1 MEKSNFAKILTLVLV
16 CTALIGAVVGI
27 NASAASEQ
35 TVEFI
40 SNNVWYGED
49 LRLAYAVA
57 CEDDVEVTL
66 YLDEALTVYW
76 CDTYQD
82 GTRDI
87 NGTECKKFYAKKGV
101 PIQDINTYVYA
112 VAENLVTG
120 DKDIQRYS
128 VLEYL
133 YQRLGQVGETDANG
147 NPKVTENQKAM
158 YEAHLAY
165 AEAAEQ
171 VIYVEN
177 TNNVRPDYSK
187 TIADTSYVVVNNGL
201 LEEKY
206 TAGVYA
212 NGTAIFEHM
221 TANEQPGEGQKLVW
235 RDVNNNN
242 VSVNTETYQL
252 KSHAEFIACIEVE
265 ASEDVVV
272 VPETPITYTFSNYTA
287 GTQYAENEEHV
298 LDDNITMY
306 TTQAHFTAELRLYSS
321 STHDGYAIIKC
332 TDGIG
337 ISSITLNA
345 GNNADTIVIYG
356 SNDGGE
362 TWTEAGSVTTAS
374 SYKDYIAELNGFYQ
388 YLKLDVRGT
397 NQVRIKYMKITFG
410 AISGEK

>member
-1 MEKSNFAKILTLVLV
+1 MKKSNFAKILTLVLV
-16 CTALIGAVVGI
+16 CAALIGAVVGI
-27 NASAASEQ
+27 NASAANEQ
-35 TVEFI
+35 TVEFV

-66 YLDEALTVYW
+66 YLDEGLTVRW
-76 CDTYQD
+76 CNAYQD
-82 GTRDI
+82 GTREV
-87 NGTECKKFYAKKGV
+87 NGVECKKFYAEKGV

-112 VAENLVTG
+112 VAKNLATDEV
-120 DKDIQRYS
+120 DVQRYS

-133 YQRLGQVGETDANG
+133 YQRLGQYGEEDANG

-177 TNNVRPDYSK
+177 TNNVRPDYSN

-212 NGTAIFEHM
+212 NDTNIFEII

-242 VSVNTETYQL
+242 VSVNTETYVL
-252 KSHAEFIACIEVE
+252 KNHAEFIACIEDE
-265 ASEDVVV
+265 ASEDEVI
-272 VPETPITYTFSNYTA
+272 VPEVATYTFSNYTA
-287 GTQYAENEEHV
+287 GSQYAENEEHV
-298 LDDNITMY
+298 LDDNITMC
-306 TTQAHFTAELRLYSS
+306 TTQAHFTAELRIYSS

-332 TDGIG
+332 TANGIG

-345 GNNADTIVIYG
+345 GNNADTIIIYG

-362 TWTEAGSVTTAS
+362 TWIEAGSVTTTGT
-374 SYKDYIAELNGFYQ
+374 SYNNYTAELNGCYQ
-388 YLKLDVRGT
+388 YLKLDVKGT
-397 NQVRIKYMKITFG
+397 KQVRIKSMTITFG
-410 AISGEK
+410 AI